1 MRLWTMAML
10 ALLLGAGTAEAQ
22 DCTLKQYTSV
32 PMEVY
37 PDHLL
42 LPVTLGTMPGK
53 LVFQLGSAFN
63 DINSDVADKLDMRV
77 NSIPPNV
84 HIKRDGIEIT
94 RLARVPEMRLG
105 GQTLKD
111 MEFLMLQPGHYTN
124 GVVGGL
130 GTHLFEHVDLELD
143 MAGGKFNLFS
153 PDHCPGKVV
162 YWTKTGFAQLP
173 LKPDRELGYIRAEV
187 MLDGHPITVEFATA
201 GRSRIGMNVMR
212 QFFNVDPS
220 SPELVA
226 VSQDLLGHKL
236 YKYPFKALTAEGLTV
251 SNPDILVY
259 DEEPKP
265 ACNEH
270 VHFAD
275 PDPSQMHS
283 TEQTRL
289 AKNFGCEDAVLGLS
303 VLSKLHM
310 YISEQEKMIYI
321 TDAKAN

>member
-1 MRLWTMAML
+1 
-10 ALLLGAGTAEAQ
+10 
-22 DCTLKQYTSV
+22 
-32 PMEVY
+32 
-37 PDHLL
+37 
-42 LPVTLGTMPGK
+42 
-53 LVFQLGSAFN
+53 
-63 DINSDVADKLDMRV
+63 
-77 NSIPPNV
+77 
-84 HIKRDGIEIT
+84 
-94 RLARVPEMRLG
+94 
-105 GQTLKD
+105 
-111 MEFLMLQPGHYTN
+111 
-124 GVVGGL
+124 
-130 GTHLFEHVDLELD
+130 
-143 MAGGKFNLFS
+143 
-153 PDHCPGKVV
+153 
-162 YWTKTGFAQLP
+162 
-173 LKPDRELGYIRAEV
+173 
-187 MLDGHPITVEFATA
+187 
-201 GRSRIGMNVMR
+201 
-212 QFFNVDPS
+212 VDPS

>member
-10 ALLLGAGTAEAQ
+10 ALLLGTNVAQAQ

-42 LPVTLGTMPGK
+42 LPVTLGTMPAK
-53 LVFQLGSAFN
+53 LLFQMGAAAN
-63 DINSDVADKLDMRV
+63 GINSDVAEKLDLHIS
-77 NSIPPNV
+77 SIPPNV
-84 HIKRDGIEIT
+84 HINREGNEIT
-94 RLARVPEMRLG
+94 RFARVPEMRLG

-111 MEFLMLQPGHYTN
+111 MEFLMLRPGRYGD
-124 GVVGGL
+124 GVVGDL

-173 LKPDRELGYIRAEV
+173 LKPDRELGFIRAEV
-187 MLDGHPITVEFATA
+187 MLDGHPITVAFATT
-201 GRSRIGMNVMR
+201 GHSRIGMNTMR
-212 QFFNVDPS
+212 QFFNVDET
-220 SPELVA
+220 SPDLVA

-236 YKYPFKALTAEGLTV
+236 YKYPFKVLTAEGLTI

-259 DEEPKP
+259 DEEPRP
-265 ACNEH
+265 ACNNN
-270 VHFAD
+270 VHFTD
-275 PDPSQMHS
+275 PDPSILHTTAQPRL
-283 TEQTRL
+283 TR
-289 AKNFGCEDAVLGLS
+289 NFGCEDAILGLS

-310 YISEQEKMIYI
+310 YISEKENMIYL